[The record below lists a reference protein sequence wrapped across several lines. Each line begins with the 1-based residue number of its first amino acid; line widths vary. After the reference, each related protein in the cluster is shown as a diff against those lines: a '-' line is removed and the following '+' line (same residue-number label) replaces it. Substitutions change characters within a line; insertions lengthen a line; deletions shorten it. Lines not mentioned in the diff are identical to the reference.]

1 MRRRTS
7 TTMSSLWSSLWSSDD
22 DNVGPW
28 QHPCFPSY
36 AQSDT
41 SCLVSEC
48 WYTDVGW
55 ATYNVVHS
63 IQFTSPKVETP
74 KESWY
79 TLYRRWMG
87 YIASLH
93 ITSPTVETSKE
104 CWCTYRRWKGYIASQ
119 FAKFASYKVKTPKE
133 CYIRFRPGIRTATAP
148 RM

>member
-1 MRRRTS
+1 MKYKDKRCAHTLQPPCLHCDHHSDDRVS
-7 TTMSSLWSSLWSSDD
+7 SSDD

-41 SCLVSEC
+41 SCLLSEC
-48 WYTDVGW
+48 WYTDIGW

-87 YIASLH
+87 YIASLR
-93 ITSPTVETSKE
+93 ITHFAYSRNIKRMLV
-104 CWCTYRRWKGYIASQ
+104 YIQTLERLHSVPVR
-119 FAKFASYKVKTPKE
+119 KV
-133 CYIRFRPGIRTATAP
+133 RFI
-148 RM
+148 